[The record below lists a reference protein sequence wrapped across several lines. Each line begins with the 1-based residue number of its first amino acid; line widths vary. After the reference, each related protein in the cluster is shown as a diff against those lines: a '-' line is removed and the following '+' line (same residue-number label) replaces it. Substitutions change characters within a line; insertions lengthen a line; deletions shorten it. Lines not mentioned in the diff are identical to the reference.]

1 MLGSQDGPV
10 TIQEAARLLEH
21 DIRGSGGA
29 RDSWGTEMGQ
39 LTKNKWVYRDTG
51 KKGFKDRV
59 GLKIAEELHYWT
71 ESEEDVDVV
80 VQNVDYAASQGVGLS
95 E

>member
-1 MLGSQDGPV
+1 MVPGAI
-10 TIQEAARLLEH
+10 TIQEAARLLGH

-29 RDSWGTEMGQ
+29 RDTWGSEMGV
-39 LTKNKWVYRDTG
+39 LVKAGWAYRDTG
-51 KKGFKDRV
+51 KKGFRHRI
-59 GLKIAEELHYWT
+59 GLKIKEELSYWT

-80 VQNVDYAASQGVGLS
+80 VQNVLYVASQGVGLS